1 MAGGVDSNDR
11 AARLLNRLQNGVMFS
26 GRTQRYPTGTENRR
40 IVRFS
45 PAASEHDLARPNA
58 KYAGDLVAS
67 LIDRPPCVTGE
78 TMRTARVRK
87 TLSEEREHRLDRGR
101 SHRRRGRMIEVRD
114 SHVTTLSTP
123 PRDGERYRLDR
134 MDGYDNTTY
143 GDAFADIYDEW
154 YQAISDID
162 ATVADLLDL
171 AGDGPIIELGVGTGR
186 IAVPLA
192 IAGAATQIRVAGVD
206 SSEAMLRRL
215 TERDLDSLVAV
226 TAGDMVTGLPEGPF
240 SLAFVAY
247 NTLFNLT
254 ADDQQLACFRSVIER
269 LSPGGRFVVEAFVPE
284 VPADSDYD
292 GKNVTVRSMTA
303 DRVVLSVTVHRS
315 GGRLIDGQFVEFTEA
330 GGVRLRPWSIRYSTP
345 IEIDAIAA
353 EAGFELEYR
362 WEQFGRT
369 PFTDDS
375 PRHVSVYL
383 KK

>member
-1 MAGGVDSNDR
+1 
-11 AARLLNRLQNGVMFS
+11 
-26 GRTQRYPTGTENRR
+26 
-40 IVRFS
+40 
-45 PAASEHDLARPNA
+45 
-58 KYAGDLVAS
+58 
-67 LIDRPPCVTGE
+67 
-78 TMRTARVRK
+78 
-87 TLSEEREHRLDRGR
+87 
-101 SHRRRGRMIEVRD
+101 MIEVRD

-192 IAGAATQIRVAGVD
+192 IAGAATQVHVTGVD

-226 TAGDMVTGLPEGPF
+226 TAGDMVTGLPVGPF

-284 VPADSDYD
+284 VPASHPADQVS
-292 GKNVTVRSMTA
+292 VRSMTA

-345 IEIDAIAA
+345 IEIDAMAA